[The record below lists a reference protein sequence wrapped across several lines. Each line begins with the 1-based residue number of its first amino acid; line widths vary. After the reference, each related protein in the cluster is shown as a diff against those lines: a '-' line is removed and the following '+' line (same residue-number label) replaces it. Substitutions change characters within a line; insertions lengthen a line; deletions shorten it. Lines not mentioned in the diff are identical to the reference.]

1 MKTAGKRLCGVEPA
15 GTVAVVSA
23 DIAGITNTVVSQ
35 ATRLENAETIINT
48 GFTASTGFNA

>member
-48 GFTASTGFNA
+48 GVTASTGFNA